1 MRNQLTPEECRLVQA
16 SFAQVDP
23 MADRVA
29 MMFYQRVFELD
40 PMLASLFKVDM
51 ATQGTRFMEKLALAV
66 KGLEDLDEIAPFV
79 ETLGRRHVG
88 YGVKTKDYDTVG
100 EALLWTLEQHLGSSF
115 DDNVK
120 AAWSAAYEALSTM
133 MIEAGAAQAS

>member
-1 MRNQLTPEECRLVQA
+1 MRSQLTPEECRLVQA

-29 MMFYQRVFELD
+29 AMFYQRVFELD
-40 PMLASLFKVDM
+40 PTLESLFKIDM
-51 ATQGTRFMEKLALAV
+51 TTQGTRFMEKLALAV
-66 KGLEDLDEIAPFV
+66 KGLEDLDEIAPFIG
-79 ETLGRRHVG
+79 TLGRRHVG

-100 EALLWTLEQHLGSSF
+100 EALVWTLEQHLGSAF
-115 DDNVK
+115 TPEVK
-120 AAWSAAYEALSTM
+120 AAWLAAFETLSTM